1 MTYPHPPAVVVRRD
15 EQRPAGGDPTSR
27 VRFIALGSQTNED
40 FGLYE
45 YVLPAGAAGAMPHY
59 HTGFS
64 ESFYLLSGQ
73 LSVLSGEERVILS
86 AGELAYVP
94 RTGIHGFDNASDT
107 EAAHFLILFA
117 PGAARE
123 GYFDGLAELRAGG
136 RSPTIEEIDELA
148 RRFDQ
153 INVRS

>member
-1 MTYPHPPAVVVRRD
+1 MTFPHPPAVVVRRD
-15 EQRPAGGDPTSR
+15 EQRAAGRDPTSR

-40 FGLYE
+40 YGLYE
-45 YVLPAGAAGAMPHY
+45 YLLPAGATGASPHY

-64 ESFYLLSGQ
+64 ESFFMLSGHM
-73 LSVLSGEERVILS
+73 SVLSGDERITLS

-107 EAAHFLILFA
+107 EPARFLILFV

-136 RSPTIEEIDELA
+136 RMPTIEEIDELA

-153 INVRS
+153 VNVRT